1 MSSLAVVSSAP
12 LRSASRRLAVIL
24 NQDNRE
30 WEVALRAHDIQVLV
44 VSTYTSLTGMEMIE
58 VDGRLEVVRESLVFG
73 QYVAS
78 VRSLRFGVPIR
89 LSEGRVQIRDLH
101 GNLA

>member
-1 MSSLAVVSSAP
+1 
-12 LRSASRRLAVIL
+12 
-24 NQDNRE
+24 
-30 WEVALRAHDIQVLV
+30 
-44 VSTYTSLTGMEMIE
+44 MIE
-58 VDGRLEVVRESLVFG
+58 VDGRLEVVRESVGFG

-101 GNLA
+101 GNLAWWRVIKELGNTWVSRESGVPELPDQRTVQIIATGDGYLSMR